1 MELKPDID
9 HLRYAVSG
17 RKRKRV
23 KKTSSVP
30 GNGKKRKTKHKI
42 EEEDYGEDDDLGGD
56 DDEELELN
64 EDDQVSLQWMCL
76 VLQLFGKQFNYLF
89 T

>member
-1 MELKPDID
+1 MTGIYSELPEEVELKPDID

-64 EDDQVSLQWMCL
+64 EDDQVSLQ
-76 VLQLFGKQFNYLF
+76 
-89 T
+89 